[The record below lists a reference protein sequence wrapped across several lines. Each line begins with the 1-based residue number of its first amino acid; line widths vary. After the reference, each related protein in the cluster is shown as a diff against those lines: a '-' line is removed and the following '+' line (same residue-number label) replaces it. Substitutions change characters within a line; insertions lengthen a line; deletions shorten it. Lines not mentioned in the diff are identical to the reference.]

1 MKSNRPVITMDGPA
15 GSGKSTLSAM
25 LAQKLGW
32 VNLNSGALYRAIAY
46 EALQKKIRL
55 DDHPAITTL
64 AQSTKLELRENA
76 QKQSEVL
83 INGRVAGDEIRTPEV
98 SEATSKIAVIPE
110 VRAALRDAQ
119 RHAFAGRGLVAEGR
133 DMGTVVFADA
143 NLKIFLTVSED
154 ARIER
159 RIAQLKSEAEKAG
172 AAMTDEAI
180 ASLRAQMRVEIQER
194 DIRDS
199 SRAVAPLKPAADAIT
214 VDNSSKT
221 LEETLE
227 EILKLARARG
237 L

>member
-1 MKSNRPVITMDGPA
+1 
-15 GSGKSTLSAM
+15 
-25 LAQKLGW
+25 
-32 VNLNSGALYRAIAY
+32 
-46 EALQKKIRL
+46 
-55 DDHPAITTL
+55 
-64 AQSTKLELRENA
+64 
-76 QKQSEVL
+76 
-83 INGRVAGDEIRTPEV
+83 
-98 SEATSKIAVIPE
+98 
-110 VRAALRDAQ
+110 
-119 RHAFAGRGLVAEGR
+119 
-133 DMGTVVFADA
+133 MGTVVFADA

-227 EILKLARARG
+227 EILKLARERG

>member
-46 EALQKKIRL
+46 EALQKKLRL
-55 DDHPAITTL
+55 DDHQAITAL
-64 AQSTKLELRENA
+64 AKATKLELRENS
-76 QKQSEVL
+76 QKQSEVV
-83 INGRVAGDEIRTPEV
+83 INDRIAGEEIRSPEV

-110 VRAALRDAQ
+110 VREALWSAQ
-119 RHAFAGRGLVAEGR
+119 RNAFAGRGLVAEGR

-143 NLKIFLTVSED
+143 PLKIFLTVSEE

-172 AAMTDEAI
+172 SPMTEEGVR
-180 ASLRAQMRVEIQER
+180 SLRAKMQVEIQER

-214 VDNSSKT
+214 VDNSNKT
-221 LEETLE
+221 LEATLN
-227 EILKLARARG
+227 EILQLAKERG